1 VSWINKNK
9 KVLRVILLLLLGA
22 AILGPWIFDIISVPA
37 EYACHA
43 PYIRLNER
51 FCGVPLSGIRF
62 LAWMVPGFIYTGK
75 ALLTGAVPFSD
86 WGREFIFSLLLF
98 LILLPFFSSLLLI
111 LRADH
116 RRVQVFN
123 VLALSL
129 ALGVCLLFGL
139 TNSPKL
145 SWALWGLWLYIAVAA
160 AALLLEILGLM
171 AGRSTPV

>member
-9 KVLRVILLLLLGA
+9 KVLRVIVLLLLGA
-22 AILGPWIFDIISVPA
+22 AILGPWIFDIVSVPSK
-37 EYACHA
+37 YACQA
-43 PYIRLNER
+43 PYIRVNER

-62 LAWMVPGFIYTGK
+62 LAWMVPGFIYAGR
-75 ALLTGAVPFSD
+75 ALVTRAIPISD
-86 WGREFIFSLLLF
+86 WGRGFIFSLLLF
-98 LILLPFFSSLLLI
+98 LILLPFFSNVLLI
-111 LRADH
+111 LRGE
-116 RRVQVFN
+116 RRRLQVFN

-160 AALLLEILGLM
+160 AALLLEILGLA

>member
-1 VSWINKNK
+1 MSWINKHK

-22 AILGPWIFDIISVPA
+22 AILGPWIFDIISVPS
-37 EYACHA
+37 EYACQA
-43 PYIRLNER
+43 PNIRVNER

-62 LAWMVPGFIYTGK
+62 LAWMVPGFIYAGK

-98 LILLPFFSSLLLI
+98 LILLPFFSSVLLI
-111 LRADH
+111 LRGE
-116 RRVQVFN
+116 RRRLQFFN
-123 VLALSL
+123 MLALSL

-145 SWALWGLWLYIAVAA
+145 SLALWGLWLYIAVAA
-160 AALLLEILGLM
+160 AALLLEILGLA
-171 AGRSTPV
+171 AGRSSSM